1 MGEYSSPLLLMLIV
15 FCAAVG
21 LVVVGEEAVGRS
33 RMVSL
38 VTLDEYPPLCFARRG
53 QANQG
58 REVIAPGADSSYLQG
73 YAWDVVREAFHSQN
87 FIVVLDSVSWSRAET
102 AARFGKV
109 ADDVAVQDSR
119 RRSSFEVNFDVMH
132 VNLFST
138 RGSDGRERQRLNADL
153 LFPAIR
159 TSAREAV
166 FEFSERPV
174 DQMSMT
180 FYTNASGGQ
189 VPADMTVFN
198 GRKIGVMKGWNYPG
212 VLEGLQDINRVD
224 LEDIESG
231 FRLLRQGRI
240 DALLGYDVVFDR
252 ELTRIGWAD
261 KFYRLRVPGELRE
274 YICGIKE
281 APRTRLL
288 LETYSRGVAH
298 LESTGRLAELAR
310 KWNIP
315 QPAANGAVEM

>member
-1 MGEYSSPLLLMLIV
+1 MTGV
-15 FCAAVG
+15 QTCA
-21 LVVVGEEAVGRS
+21 LPIS
-33 RMVSL
+33 
-38 VTLDEYPPLCFARRG
+38 
-53 QANQG
+53 
-58 REVIAPGADSSYLQG
+58 
-73 YAWDVVREAFHSQN
+73 
-87 FIVVLDSVSWSRAET
+87 
-102 AARFGKV
+102 RFGKI
-109 ADDVAVQDSR
+109 AEDVAVQDNR

-159 TSAREAV
+159 TPAREAV

-174 DQMSMT
+174 DQMTIT
-180 FYTNASGGQ
+180 FYTNAGSGQ
-189 VPADMTVFN
+189 IPADMMVFN
-198 GRKIGVMKGWNYPG
+198 GRKIGVMKGWSYPG
-212 VLEGLQDINRVD
+212 ALEKLQSINQVD

-252 ELTRIGWAD
+252 ELARIGWTD
-261 KFYRLRVPGELRE
+261 RFYRFRAPSQLRE

-281 APRTRLL
+281 APRTRVL
-288 LETYSRGVAH
+288 LEAYSRGVAH
-298 LESTGRLAELAR
+298 LESTGRLAELAH

-315 QPAANGAVEM
+315 QPTANGAVEM